1 MKKIIFI
8 LSIFCLFS
16 CEQKVKINE
25 ENHLQLF
32 NLKGNVKQ
40 LNHDYI
46 LNEITD
52 ISYKPI
58 GKANPKFLD
67 LGSVEGADLSYVR
80 ALSEFDFYY
89 YEVFFDS
96 HNIFFSEILNKSY
109 YANRCNNYEIKFNTD
124 GNVTSFEGLKNNKK
138 IYKIYFEYENNNIIK
153 IKKVEDTK
161 GEYLGKKSET
171 TTEFEYGSN
180 NLITTKKV
188 TENDGYTSN
197 STFSYDFNK
206 DKNEFSIT
214 EVRNEK
220 FSDNETKKFNINYI
234 MALDNEDKIEKIT
247 YEKKNKVI
255 SFANGRIKK
264 ITEFNKNNEL
274 TFNIEL
280 NYNGN
285 NISEV
290 KKTKYGKLNEIYFQY
305 DDNGN
310 LKNVKCND
318 ESKKDFINDLRF
330 SYEYDNF
337 KNWTKQSYSID
348 RAKYDNYIQYLK
360 KREKY
365 SNDYYEVYGYSPFS
379 FKEDV
384 DAEIERKILS
394 KYSSKIDV
402 ERRII
407 YY

>member
-58 GKANPKFLD
+58 GKANTTFFR
-67 LGSVEGADLSYVR
+67 SVSTHDTNLSYIR
-80 ALSEFDFYY
+80 TLSEFDFYY
-89 YEVFFDS
+89 YEEFFDS
-96 HNIFFSEILNKSY
+96 YNIFFSQMLSY
-109 YANRCNNYEIKFNTD
+109 VDYGWNNYEIKFNSD
-124 GNVTSFEGLKNNKK
+124 GNIISIEGFKNNMK
-138 IYKIYFEYENNNIIK
+138 IYKIHFEYENNNIIK
-153 IKKVEDTK
+153 VKKTEDLRK
-161 GEYLGKKSET
+161 EDLGKRTET
-171 TTEFEYGSN
+171 IVEFEYGSN

-220 FSDNETKKFNINYI
+220 FSDNETKKSNFNYI

-264 ITEFNKNNEL
+264 ITQFNKNNEL

-280 NYNGN
+280 NYNGDK
-285 NISEV
+285 ISEV

-348 RAKYDNYIQYLK
+348 RAKYDNYLQYLK